1 MSYAPSWP
9 CKLYRHHCAAAAPM
23 TPFQSRI
30 NQASSRYRGLTG
42 FAVSER
48 EILASERDDDDGG
61 DGGSGGGGD
70 GGGGSG
76 SGSGG
81 PTAH

>member
-23 TPFQSRI
+23 TPFQRRI

-48 EILASERDDDDGG
+48 EMLASERDE
-61 DGGSGGGGD
+61 
-70 GGGGSG
+70 
-76 SGSGG
+76 
-81 PTAH
+81 